1 MLGVTSLVVAV
12 PALVLA
18 RQSPRPHHGK
28 LFVFL
33 CLGLMLG
40 GLVALAGAGNYR
52 TEMTEAVEDHDV
64 FDGQA
69 CTAGCLLS
77 LLGGV
82 VALACGSLHARP
94 LHLKSVPPRK
104 LHRQVRAS
112 ESMTIRGEASRGGV
126 FFLTASGF
134 FTPIFRKTRAR
145 RVGHF
150 LL

>member
-1 MLGVTSLVVAV
+1 MSLLVAV

-18 RQSPRPHHGK
+18 RQGPRPHHGK
-28 LFVFL
+28 LFAVL

-82 VALACGSLHARP
+82 VAFATGLLALVLHFLMPPRKM
-94 LHLKSVPPRK
+94 HLKSVRP
-104 LHRQVRAS
+104 
-112 ESMTIRGEASRGGV
+112 T
-126 FFLTASGF
+126 
-134 FTPIFRKTRAR
+134 
-145 RVGHF
+145 
-150 LL
+150 